1 MLEIKNPLL
10 KINGETLLVPNMS
23 FSVVSGEIFCI
34 SGSKTLSNTFLL
46 KVLLGMHKLD
56 GGYVTIDGDIVDGD
70 SVRFFRKMMAYVPR
84 DVELPYQNIAEMVG
98 HILDL
103 VVNKKKEISQEM
115 LFDEWQ
121 KIGLHQSDWAT
132 EMKTLSAATIQL
144 AMLSIARVLKSPYVL
159 IDEIENNAEP
169 VLLANYLCEMA
180 SDGAAIVVVSN
191 NPVVQQVSH
200 KSLNIDEIYENI
212 SLI

>member
-84 DVELPYQNIAEMVG
+84 DVELPYQNIAEMVE

-103 VVNKKKEISQEM
+103 DVNKKKEISQEM

-121 KIGLHQSDWAT
+121 KIGLQQSDWDT
-132 EMKTLSAATIQL
+132 ELKLLPAATIQL

-159 IDEIENNAEP
+159 IDEIEDIAEP

-191 NPVVQQVSH
+191 NSVIQQVSH

>member
-103 VVNKKKEISQEM
+103 DVNKKKEISQEM

-121 KIGLHQSDWAT
+121 KIGLHQSDWVT

-159 IDEIENNAEP
+159 IDEIENIAEP
-169 VLLANYLCEMA
+169 ALLANYLREMA

-191 NPVVQQVSH
+191 NPVIQQVSH

>member
-103 VVNKKKEISQEM
+103 DVNKKKEISQEM

-121 KIGLHQSDWAT
+121 KIGLQQSDWDT
-132 EMKTLSAATIQL
+132 ELKLLPAATIQL

-159 IDEIENNAEP
+159 IDEIEDIAEP

-191 NPVVQQVSH
+191 NSVIQQVSH

>member
-103 VVNKKKEISQEM
+103 DVNKKKEISQEM

-121 KIGLHQSDWAT
+121 KTGLHQSDWAT
-132 EMKTLSAATIQL
+132 EMKLLSAATIQL

-159 IDEIENNAEP
+159 IDEIENIAEP

-191 NPVVQQVSH
+191 NPVIQQVSH

>member
-84 DVELPYQNIAEMVG
+84 DVELPYQNIAEMVE

-103 VVNKKKEISQEM
+103 DVNKKKEISQEM

-121 KIGLHQSDWAT
+121 KIGLQQSDWDT
-132 EMKTLSAATIQL
+132 ELKLLPAATIQL

-159 IDEIENNAEP
+159 IDEIEDIAEP

-191 NPVVQQVSH
+191 NPVIQQVSH